1 MSDAIRQKIEDSK
14 WNKYEGIAPDGFIL
28 VPTELIERLRDFDEW
43 KEFKHDPNWI
53 ADKSKE
59 IVKAW
64 P

>member
-1 MSDAIRQKIEDSK
+1 MSDIVRQKIEDSK
-14 WNKYEGIAPDGFIL
+14 WGKYEGIAPDGFTLI
-28 VPTELIERLRDFDEW
+28 PTELLEILKDFDEW
-43 KEFKHDPNWI
+43 KEFKNDPNWI